1 MQSSQELKGNSSQA
15 EFYVNLFCTMKGD
28 HTPKFFNVEGIC
40 KKGSQD
46 KDKAIIT
53 LLFQDVTALVTYI
66 EEQNRHNKNKDNVLA
81 TVAHDLKTPLNAIYL
96 TVQNQLLEKASHDES
111 SQKKLLFIKTNIAF
125 LENLILDIQDYSLV
139 QNQKFLIQKQWFQIS
154 ELRTEIK
161 ELFQQQSLD
170 KKILFEFDQKYPDF
184 IQRIYTDKRRLKQ
197 ILINLTSNA
206 FKYTQTG
213 GIFIEISW
221 RESNP
226 YSMHFQVKD
235 TGAGIPKV
243 VQDSLFQ
250 QFHTFDHIKGSNTYG
265 VGLGLYI
272 SNTLAQQLGSP
283 HGI

>member
-1 MQSSQELKGNSSQA
+1 M
-15 EFYVNLFCTMKGD
+15 
-28 HTPKFFNVEGIC
+28 
-40 KKGSQD
+40 
-46 KDKAIIT
+46 
-53 LLFQDVTALVTYI
+53 
-66 EEQNRHNKNKDNVLA
+66 
-81 TVAHDLKTPLNAIYL
+81 KTPLNAIYL

-206 FKYTQTG
+206 FKVLALPQAATRSHDEPCAPT
-213 GIFIEISW
+213 F
-221 RESNP
+221 
-226 YSMHFQVKD
+226 
-235 TGAGIPKV
+235 
-243 VQDSLFQ
+243 SL
-250 QFHTFDHIKGSNTYG
+250 SARY
-265 VGLGLYI
+265 
-272 SNTLAQQLGSP
+272 
-283 HGI
+283 